1 MNIQTNIQTCGKV
14 AALAAG
20 LAFIV
25 THASAQTIGVGTTK
39 SGANKAISAA
49 IAKVVSDHSGLQM
62 RPQAFGGGQQYF
74 PIVDAGKL
82 DFGVSN
88 LMMLKMSLGGT
99 SLFKGR
105 PSKNL
110 VLAAT
115 LMPFRFGFVV
125 LNSSPIKRIE
135 ELKGKRL
142 GAGFNPQPLARILH
156 EGVLANAGLSYKS
169 VKRVPSSGWRDHW
182 NQFLQGKLDGVTLAL
197 GTAKGKEIEAK
208 LGKLRYLSLNDSPA
222 TVAAFR
228 KHVPTAYMTLAP
240 ADKAIPG
247 MIASTT
253 VAAYD
258 YSLWTGKHVSNE
270 VVYKVVKAMHEH
282 ADQLK
287 SASTHW
293 KLFKTPYLAKKQ
305 KGVAYHPGA
314 VKYFREKGLM

>member
-1 MNIQTNIQTCGKV
+1 MKV
-14 AALAAG
+14 RTLGTMTALAAG
-20 LAFIV
+20 LALSG
-25 THASAQTIGVGTTK
+25 AQLSAQTIGVGTTK

-49 IAKVVSDHSGLQM
+49 ISKVVSDHSGLQM

-105 PSKNL
+105 KSKNL
-110 VLAAT
+110 MLAAT
-115 LMPFRFGFVV
+115 LMPFRFGFAV
-125 LNSSPIKRIE
+125 LNSSPIRSVE
-135 ELKGKRL
+135 QLKGKRL

-156 EGVLANAGLSYKS
+156 EGVLANAGLSYKD
-169 VKRVPSSGWRDHW
+169 VKNVPSSGWRDHW
-182 NQFLQGKLDGVTLAL
+182 NQFMQGKLDGISLAL

-222 TVAAFR
+222 NVAAFR
-228 KHVPTAYMTLAP
+228 RHVPTAYMTMAP
-240 ADKAIPG
+240 ADKTTPG
-247 MIASTT
+247 LVGPAT
-253 VAAYD
+253 VGAYD
-258 YSLWTGKHVSNE
+258 YSLWTGKHVSSE
-270 VVYKVVKAMHEH
+270 VVYKVVKAMHEN
-282 ADQLK
+282 AAELK
-287 SASTHW
+287 SASPHW

>member
-1 MNIQTNIQTCGKV
+1 MKIHITSMSAVLV
-14 AALAAG
+14 AGMAFAA
-20 LAFIV
+20 
-25 THASAQTIGVGTTK
+25 TASAQTLGVGTTK

-115 LMPFRFGFVV
+115 LMPFRFGFAV
-125 LNSSPIKRIE
+125 LDSSPYKRIE
-135 ELKGKRL
+135 EMKGKRL
-142 GAGFNPQPLARILH
+142 AAGFNPQPLARILH
-156 EGVLANAGLSYKS
+156 EGVLANAGLSYKD
-169 VKRVPSSGWRDHW
+169 VKRVPASGWRDHW
-182 NQFLQGKLDGVTLAL
+182 NQFMQGKLDGITIAL
-197 GTAKGKEIEAK
+197 GTAAGKEIESK
-208 LGKLRYLSLNDSPA
+208 LGKIRYLSLNDSPA
-222 TVAAFR
+222 TVNAFR
-228 KHVPTAYMTLAP
+228 RHVPTAYMTMAP
-240 ADKAIPG
+240 ADPTIAG
-247 MIASTT
+247 M
-253 VAAYD
+253 VAPAVVGAYD
-258 YSLWTGKHVSNE
+258 YSLWTGTHVSNE

-287 SASTHW
+287 SASPHW
-293 KLFKTPYLAKKQ
+293 KLFKTPQLAKKQ
-305 KGVAYHPGA
+305 EGVRYHPGA